1 MARNLQVDEQVYV
14 PVAKLSTSIS
24 TGSSFIQRRVLAVER
39 RSVRI
44 NVGNGVSELI
54 ASSLCH
60 RNIGIAIL
68 NIGDLE
74 TEQTLLDPLA
84 KSVLQ
89 FCRLLVPDD
98 QVVGHKVR
106 SLDEVQKIWEKQHAA
121 FTHLILIGHGS
132 KARIKFACGGWS
144 ATKEFMDV
152 LDCPD
157 VKRKTIL
164 SLCCHT
170 GYRAFGGRASSYA
183 CCERFIGPFHSVH
196 GATASQFAQ
205 TLLAYHLLEGET
217 ANVAFK
223 HARASVAGS
232 ASFRLWANEQL
243 IAGPK

>member
-1 MARNLQVDEQVYV
+1 MAKNLHIDERVYV
-14 PVAKLSTSIS
+14 PVAKLATSIPS
-24 TGSSFIQRRVLAVER
+24 ASSFINRRVRAVER

-44 NVGNGVSELI
+44 NVSDEVSELV

-60 RNIGIAIL
+60 RNIGIAVL

-74 TEQTLLDPLA
+74 TEETLLDPLA

-98 QVVGHKVR
+98 QVAGYKVR
-106 SLDEVQKIWEKQHAA
+106 SLEEVQKIWEKQHAA
-121 FTHLILIGHGS
+121 FTLLILIAHGS
-132 KARIKFACGGWS
+132 KAKIKFACSGWS
-144 ATKEFMDV
+144 ATEKFMDV
-152 LDCPD
+152 LECPD
-157 VKRKTIL
+157 VTGKTIL
-164 SLCCHT
+164 SLCCQT
-170 GYRAFGGRASSYA
+170 GYKAFGGKASSYA

-196 GATASQFAQ
+196 GATASQFTQ

-232 ASFRLWANEQL
+232 ASFRLWVKEQL